1 MGAMT
6 AFRAGM
12 RERGYVEGQNLVI
25 DYHGPPSTTGQVTDV
40 AAGIARNNVDVIV
53 VWGTPLIIAARAATS
68 TIPIVMVNAGDPV
81 GTGLVSS
88 LARPGGNV
96 TGISNMGPDINSKL
110 VELFKEVVPR
120 AQRIGVLH
128 NSHNPAVMLQL
139 REAESA
145 IRALGLEYQ
154 LIEASVAEDFDRAFA
169 QLRGNGVDGVVLM
182 ADPSIIEYRDRIAAV
197 AISTKLPT
205 LFQRRENVEA
215 GGLLSY
221 GSHFND
227 QFRQAAVYVDR
238 ILKGAKP
245 AELPVEQPT
254 KFELMINLK
263 TAKALGLDVPPML
276 LARADEVIE

>member
-81 GTGLVSS
+81 GTGLISS